1 MRKIKEKDKTLSLL
15 EKKNFDETKE
25 NLVFMHESVENKFLQ
40 KKDSL

>member
-25 NLVFMHESVENKFLQ
+25 NFFNNNIFIIIFIKY
-40 KKDSL
+40 